1 LTIGAVIRDREG
13 AARIRSARYAAHA
26 VSLLGGSMVRRAYRQ
41 RSLVEVL
48 LPDGDKLWDSTLR
61 QIDTLLDDDVLVDR
75 VAEALAR
82 RHPQSRRRG
91 RLGTPATVVLRM
103 LVLKHLSDWSFDEC
117 EREVRGSLVYR
128 AFCRIDGERVP
139 DAKTL
144 IRLARLLDEP
154 VLKDV
159 LARLVALGRKHR
171 VIRGRRL
178 RVDTTVVET
187 NIHYPTDA
195 TLLADGV
202 RVLTRGLR
210 RIGEQVRERTRSVA
224 RRVFEIAQ
232 RSRSAGHRVPAGVR
246 ARSQAKMKVLYQGLM
261 RITRT
266 VMRQA
271 ESAVARAR
279 GKRPAGHLATT
290 VDLVR
295 HVLAQTRARVLR
307 GDTHYPGKVV
317 SLFEPHTDII
327 RKGKLTKP
335 TEFGRLVKIQEAEA
349 QFITDYAVCERR
361 QSEQALWG
369 PPWIGISSSLTAP
382 RSSPSPMAALLRR
395 RTSALLASAGSGTSC
410 SRASPAKPARGVTA
424 WPSAGEREVKDGS
437 ARSSAVMACGAAGTA
452 ARAGCSVGWGSGSS
466 PTTCW
471 CSAGPDHEPDRLAD
485 RRSARSGAKGRG
497 NEHRDPGQELH
508 RASLADLCGPFCTG
522 K

>member
-1 LTIGAVIRDREG
+1 LTIDAAIHDRGG

-26 VSLLGGSMVRRAYRQ
+26 VSLIGGAMVRRAYRQ

-48 LPDGDKLWDSTLR
+48 LPDGDKLWDPTLR
-61 QIDTLLDDDVLVDR
+61 QIDGLLDDDVLIDHVT
-75 VAEALAR
+75 EALAQR
-82 RHPQSRRRG
+82 YPHSRRRG

-103 LVLKHLSDWSFDEC
+103 LVLKHLSDWSFEEC

-154 VLKDV
+154 VLKEV
-159 LARLVALGRKHR
+159 LARLVSLGRERR
-171 VIRGRRL
+171 VVRGRRL

-210 RIGEQVRERTRSVA
+210 RIGERVRGRTRSVA

-232 RSRSAGHRVPAGVR
+232 RSRTASARTPPAIR
-246 ARSQAKMKVLYQGLM
+246 ARSQAKMKSLYQGLL

-266 VMRQA
+266 VVRQA
-271 ESAVARAR
+271 EFAVTRTRRRSHAA
-279 GKRPAGHLATT
+279 ALSTT
-290 VDLVR
+290 IELVR
-295 HVLAQTRARVLR
+295 HVVAQTRARVLR
-307 GDTHYPGKVV
+307 GNTHYPGKLV

-335 TEFGRLVKIQEAEA
+335 TEFGRLVMIQEAEA
-349 QFITDYAVCERR
+349 QFITNYEVCERR
-361 QSEQALWG
+361 QADRALWG
-369 PPWIGISSSLTAP
+369 PALDRHIELFGGAPQLAVADGGFASATNERVAHERGVRHVVLPRQPRETRSRIARWALRWRTGSEGRIS
-382 RSSPSPMAALLRR
+382 ALKRRHGLRR
-395 RTSALLASAGSGTSC
+395 CRYRGESGMQRWVGLGVIANNLLVLG
-410 SRASPAKPARGVTA
+410 
-424 WPSAGEREVKDGS
+424 
-437 ARSSAVMACGAAGTA
+437 
-452 ARAGCSVGWGSGSS
+452 RAG
-466 PTTCW
+466 P
-471 CSAGPDHEPDRLAD
+471 
-485 RRSARSGAKGRG
+485 
-497 NEHRDPGQELH
+497 
-508 RASLADLCGPFCTG
+508 
-522 K
+522 

>member
-1 LTIGAVIRDREG
+1 MHRADFSFIRCHSVSRGLTTFRCKTQTIDSVFIRGGDVGTRPNAPISLTIGAVIRDREG

-26 VSLLGGSMVRRAYRQ
+26 VSLLGGTMVRRAYRQ

-61 QIDTLLDDDVLVDR
+61 RIDTVLDDDVLVDR

-144 IRLARLLDEP
+144 IRLAHLLDEP
-154 VLKDV
+154 VLKDL
-159 LARLVALGRKHR
+159 LAQLVTRGRERR
-171 VIRGRRL
+171 VVQGRRL

-202 RVLTRGLR
+202 RVLTRTLQR
-210 RIGEQVRERTRSVA
+210 LGEQVRQRTRAVG

-232 RSRSAGHRVPAGVR
+232 RSRNAGPRVSPKVR
-246 ARSQAKMKVLYQGLM
+246 AQSKARMKRLYQELM
-261 RITRT
+261 GIARA
-266 VMRQA
+266 VVRQA
-271 ESAVARAR
+271 EGVLAPARDRKHAPQLSATIELIRQ
-279 GKRPAGHLATT
+279 
-290 VDLVR
+290 
-295 HVLAQTRARVLR
+295 VLAQTRARVLH

-317 SLFEPHTDII
+317 SLFEPHTEII
-327 RKGKLTKP
+327 RKGKLAKP

-349 QFITDYAVCERR
+349 QFITDYAVCG
-361 QSEQALWG
+361 A
-369 PPWIGISSSLTAP
+369 PP
-382 RSSPSPMAALLRR
+382 
-395 RTSALLASAGSGTSC
+395 
-410 SRASPAKPARGVTA
+410 
-424 WPSAGEREVKDGS
+424 
-437 ARSSAVMACGAAGTA
+437 
-452 ARAGCSVGWGSGSS
+452 VG
-466 PTTCW
+466 
-471 CSAGPDHEPDRLAD
+471 
-485 RRSARSGAKGRG
+485 
-497 NEHRDPGQELH
+497 
-508 RASLADLCGPFCTG
+508 
-522 K
+522 

>member
-1 LTIGAVIRDREG
+1 MQRHTQVCLLLVTSRCETHRIDPVFMRGAGIIARPNVAFYLTAPERTRDGER
-13 AARIRSARYAAHA
+13 AARRGSTRGYAAHA
-26 VSLLGGSMVRRAYRQ
+26 VRTLRPAGLTGGAMVRRAYTQ

-48 LPDGDKLWDSTLR
+48 LPDGDKLWDPILR
-61 QIDTLLDDDVLVDR
+61 RIDAILDDDDLIDR
-75 VAEALAR
+75 MAEALAR
-82 RHPQSRRRG
+82 RHPRSRCRG
-91 RLGTPATVVLRM
+91 RLGTPAAVVLRL
-103 LVLKHLSDWSFDEC
+103 LVLKHLYDWSFDEC
-117 EREVRGSLVYR
+117 ERDVRGSLVYR

-159 LARLVALGRKHR
+159 LARLVALGRKRR
-171 VIRGRRL
+171 VVRGRRL

-210 RIGEQVRERTRSVA
+210 RIGEQVRERSRSVA

-295 HVLAQTRARVLR
+295 HVLAQT
-307 GDTHYPGKVV
+307 
-317 SLFEPHTDII
+317 
-327 RKGKLTKP
+327 
-335 TEFGRLVKIQEAEA
+335 
-349 QFITDYAVCERR
+349 
-361 QSEQALWG
+361 
-369 PPWIGISSSLTAP
+369 
-382 RSSPSPMAALLRR
+382 
-395 RTSALLASAGSGTSC
+395 
-410 SRASPAKPARGVTA
+410 
-424 WPSAGEREVKDGS
+424 
-437 ARSSAVMACGAAGTA
+437 
-452 ARAGCSVGWGSGSS
+452 
-466 PTTCW
+466 
-471 CSAGPDHEPDRLAD
+471 
-485 RRSARSGAKGRG
+485 
-497 NEHRDPGQELH
+497 
-508 RASLADLCGPFCTG
+508 
-522 K
+522 